1 MSKYTPRTRDFW
13 LAVSK
18 ADAARSLN
26 VPRTIIER
34 AIREGVLHCQL
45 VPFGPRRPRISRE
58 ALIAWCRTWPH
69 ISEENR

>member
-26 VPRTIIER
+26 IPRTIIER
-34 AIREGVLHCQL
+34 AIREGVLDCQL
-45 VPFGPRRPRISRE
+45 VPYGPRRPRISRE
-58 ALIAWCRTWPH
+58 ALIAWRSTWPH
-69 ISEENR
+69 LEDETK